1 MEDSINQ
8 LYVLTEQLENVEIK
22 QFVNEIEQ
30 IGLLIIY
37 LRKIDR
43 NNFYLDQQLKY
54 SQEFLLKEIQR
65 LKQDLDINY
74 KKINYANELRDI
86 DQITIKTFTTKFQNL
101 TQLLADIKQKEI
113 NTWHLVQVNI
123 ID

>member
-1 MEDSINQ
+1 MEDPINQ

-74 KKINYANELRDI
+74 KKLNYANELRDI

>member
-37 LRKIDR
+37 LKKIDR

-65 LKQDLDINY
+65 LKQDVDVNY
-74 KKINYANELRDI
+74 AKLNYANELRAI
-86 DQITIKTFTTKFQNL
+86 DQITLKTFKTKML
-101 TQLLADIKQKEI
+101 YI
-113 NTWHLVQVNI
+113 
-123 ID
+123 

>member
-1 MEDSINQ
+1 MEDPINQ

-54 SQEFLLKEIQR
+54 SQEFLLR
-65 LKQDLDINY
+65 FRY
-74 KKINYANELRDI
+74 KL
-86 DQITIKTFTTKFQNL
+86 
-101 TQLLADIKQKEI
+101 
-113 NTWHLVQVNI
+113 
-123 ID
+123 